1 MSVHERKS
9 KEEKEMTA
17 DQAVSTVGRVLSSFT
32 LNISLTMV
40 IKVLFTIVVCLI
52 AVKVISSV
60 LDRMLNKSRLEH
72 TLSNFIN
79 SIFKVVL
86 YFVAILIVF
95 STLGVDVTSLVAL
108 LSVAGLAVSLALQNT
123 LSNLAGGIQLLV
135 TKPFVVGN
143 YVEAGAN
150 SGMVHEVG
158 LAYTTLITPDN
169 KVVYVPNSDIA
180 AARIINYNG
189 KENRRVELK
198 VTASYDA
205 PVQTVKDTIG
215 KLIAA
220 DSRIMDD
227 PAPFVRVSN
236 YGSSSIEYT
245 IRVWCKASDYWNI
258 YFDLMDNMK
267 PAFDA
272 AGVEM
277 TYDHLNV
284 HVVEQKQ

>member
-1 MSVHERKS
+1 MS
-9 KEEKEMTA
+9 A
-17 DQAVSTVGRVLSSFT
+17 DQAVSTVGGVLSSFT
-32 LNISLTMV
+32 LNISLGLI
-40 IKVLFTIVVCLI
+40 IKVLFTMLLCLCAVRVVSGLI
-52 AVKVISSV
+52 SRV
-60 LDRMLNKSRLEH
+60 LNKSRLER
-72 TLSNFIN
+72 TLSNFIT
-79 SIFKVVL
+79 SILRVLL
-86 YFVAILIVF
+86 YFVAVLIVL

-123 LSNLAGGIQLLV
+123 LSNLAGGIQLLL
-135 TKPFVVGN
+135 TKPFTAGN

-150 SGMVHEVG
+150 SGTVREVG
-158 LAYTTLITPDN
+158 LAYTTLVTPDN

-189 KENRRVELK
+189 KDTRRVEVK

-205 PVQTVKDTIG
+205 PIQTVKDTIG

-220 DSRIMDD
+220 DSRIMND
-227 PAPFVRVSN
+227 PAPFVRVSD

-245 IRVWCKASDYWNI
+245 IRIWCKASDYWDV
-258 YFDLMDNMK
+258 YFDLMDNLK
-267 PAFDA
+267 PAFDG

>member
-1 MSVHERKS
+1 MDV
-9 KEEKEMTA
+9 T
-17 DQAVSTVGRVLSSFT
+17 QAVSNVGATFAGFSLALSLPTILRVIFT
-32 LNISLTMV
+32 AL
-40 IKVLFTIVVCLI
+40 VCVI
-52 AVKVISSV
+52 AVKVIGNVIGKV
-60 LDRMLNKSRLEH
+60 LGKSKLDG
-72 TLSNFIN
+72 TLQGFLKTGLRVI
-79 SIFKVVL
+79 L
-86 YFVAILIVF
+86 YFVAGLVIL
-95 STLGVDVTSLVAL
+95 SSLGVDVTSLIAL

-135 TKPFVVGN
+135 TKPFVAGN

-150 SGMVHEVG
+150 SGTVHEVG
-158 LAYTTLITPDN
+158 LAYTTLVTPDN
-169 KVVYVPNSDIA
+169 KVIYVPNSDIA

-189 KENRRVELK
+189 REDRRVEIK

-205 PVQTVKDTIG
+205 PIQTVKDTIS

-220 DSRIMDD
+220 DSRIHGE
-227 PAPFVRVSN
+227 PEPFVRVSN
-236 YGSSSIEYT
+236 YGNSSIEYT
-245 IRVWCKASDYWNI
+245 VRVWCAAVDYWDV

-284 HVVEQKQ
+284 HVVESK

>member
-1 MSVHERKS
+1 MNP
-9 KEEKEMTA
+9 
-17 DQAVSTVGRVLSSFT
+17 DQFVSTVGGALSSFT
-32 LNISLTMV
+32 LDISLAMV
-40 IKVLFTIVVCLI
+40 MKVLFTVLVCLI
-52 AVKVISSV
+52 AIKVVGGVVGRV
-60 LDRMLNKSRLEH
+60 LEKSHLER
-72 TLSNFIN
+72 TLSNFIY
-79 SIFKVVL
+79 SIIKVII
-86 YFVAILIVF
+86 YFVAVLIVL

-135 TKPFVVGN
+135 TKPFAAGD

-150 SGMVHEVG
+150 SGTVHEVG
-158 LAYTTLITPDN
+158 LAYTTLVTPDN
-169 KVVYVPNSDIA
+169 RVVYVPNSDIA
-180 AARIINYNG
+180 AARIVNYNG
-189 KENRRVELK
+189 RDTRRVEIK

-205 PVQTVKDTIG
+205 PIQTVKETING
-215 KLIAA
+215 LIAA
-220 DSRIMDD
+220 DSRIHTD
-227 PAPFVRVSN
+227 PEPFVRVSK

-245 IRVWCKASDYWNI
+245 IRLWCAGKDYWGI

-284 HVVEQKQ
+284 HVVKES

>member
-1 MSVHERKS
+1 MS
-9 KEEKEMTA
+9 A
-17 DQAVSTVGRVLSSFT
+17 DQAVSTVGGVLSSFT
-32 LNISLTMV
+32 LNISLTMI
-40 IKVLFTIVVCLI
+40 IKVLFTVVVCLI
-52 AVKVISSV
+52 AVKVINKV
-60 LDRMLNKSRLEH
+60 LGQVMEKSRLER
-72 TLSNFIN
+72 TLSNFIR
-79 SIFKVVL
+79 SILKVVI
-86 YFVAILIVF
+86 YFVAVLIVL

-108 LSVAGLAVSLALQNT
+108 LSVAGLAVSLALQST

-135 TKPFVVGN
+135 TKPFAAGD

-150 SGMVHEVG
+150 SGTVYQIG
-158 LAYTTLITPDN
+158 LAYTTLVTPDN
-169 KVVYVPNSDIA
+169 RVVYVPNSDIA

-189 KENRRVELK
+189 RDTRRVEIK

-205 PVQTVKDTIG
+205 PIQLVKDTIG
-215 KLIAA
+215 KLVAA
-220 DSRIMDD
+220 DSRIHGE
-227 PAPFVRVSN
+227 PEPFVRVSN

-245 IRVWCKASDYWNI
+245 IRVWCAGKDYWGI

-284 HVVEQKQ
+284 HVVKE

>member
-1 MSVHERKS
+1 
-9 KEEKEMTA
+9 MTA
-17 DQAVSTVGRVLSSFT
+17 DQAVSTVSGALSSFT

-40 IKVLFTIVVCLI
+40 IKVLFTILVCLI
-52 AVKVISSV
+52 AIRVVNGV
-60 LDRMLNKSRLEH
+60 LSRVLEKSHLER
-72 TLSNFIN
+72 TLSSFIH
-79 SIFKVVL
+79 SMLKVVI
-86 YFVAILIVF
+86 YFVAVLIVL

-123 LSNLAGGIQLLV
+123 LSNLAGGIQLLL
-135 TKPFVVGN
+135 TKPFAVGD

-150 SGMVHEVG
+150 SGTVHEVG
-158 LAYTTLITPDN
+158 LAYTTLVTPDN

-180 AARIINYNG
+180 AARIVNYNG
-189 KENRRVELK
+189 RDTRRVEMK

-205 PVQTVKDTIG
+205 PIQTVKDTIN

-220 DSRIMDD
+220 DSRVLAE
-227 PAPFVRVSN
+227 PEPFVRVSN

-245 IRVWCKASDYWNI
+245 IRVWCAAGDYWGI
-258 YFDLMDNMK
+258 YFDLMDNLK

-272 AGVEM
+272 AGIEM

-284 HVVEQKQ
+284 HVVEK

>member
-1 MSVHERKS
+1 
-9 KEEKEMTA
+9 MTP
-17 DQAVSTVGRVLSSFT
+17 DQAVSTVGGVFSAFT
-32 LNISLTMV
+32 LNISVTMIV
-40 IKVLFTIVVCLI
+40 KVLFTIVVCLTAI
-52 AVKVISSV
+52 KIIGGV
-60 LDRMLNKSRLEH
+60 LSRMLEKSHLER
-72 TLSNFIN
+72 TLSNFIH
-79 SIFKVVL
+79 SIIKVVI
-86 YFVAILIVF
+86 YFVAVLIVL

-135 TKPFVVGN
+135 TKPFVAGN

-150 SGMVHEVG
+150 SGTVYEVG
-158 LAYTTLITPDN
+158 LAYTTLVTPDN

-189 KENRRVELK
+189 REDRRVEIK

-205 PVQTVKDTIG
+205 PIQTVKDTIH

-220 DSRIMDD
+220 DARIHSE
-227 PAPFVRVSN
+227 PEPFVRVSN
-236 YGSSSIEYT
+236 YGTSSIEYT
-245 IRVWCKASDYWNI
+245 IRVWCGAGDYWGV

-272 AGVEM
+272 ADVEM

-284 HVVEQKQ
+284 HVVESK

>member
-1 MSVHERKS
+1 MS
-9 KEEKEMTA
+9 A
-17 DQAVSTVGRVLSSFT
+17 DQAVSTVGGVLSSFT
-32 LNISLTMV
+32 LNISLGLI
-40 IKVLFTIVVCLI
+40 IKVLFTMLLCLCAVRVVSGLI
-52 AVKVISSV
+52 SRV
-60 LDRMLNKSRLEH
+60 LNKSRLER
-72 TLSNFIN
+72 TLSNFIT
-79 SIFKVVL
+79 SILRVLL
-86 YFVAILIVF
+86 YFVAVLIVL

-123 LSNLAGGIQLLV
+123 LANLAGGIQLLL
-135 TKPFVVGN
+135 TKPFTAGN

-150 SGMVHEVG
+150 SGTVREVG
-158 LAYTTLITPDN
+158 LAYTTLVTPDN

-189 KENRRVELK
+189 KDTRRVEVK

-220 DSRIMDD
+220 DSRIMND
-227 PAPFVRVSN
+227 PAPFVRVSD

-245 IRVWCKASDYWNI
+245 IRIWCKASDYWDV
-258 YFDLMDNMK
+258 YFDLMDNLK
-267 PAFDA
+267 PAFDG

>member
-1 MSVHERKS
+1 MDV
-9 KEEKEMTA
+9 T
-17 DQAVSTVGRVLSSFT
+17 QAVSNVGATFAGFSLALSLPTILRVIFT
-32 LNISLTMV
+32 AL
-40 IKVLFTIVVCLI
+40 VCVI
-52 AVKVISSV
+52 AVKVIGNVIGKV
-60 LDRMLNKSRLEH
+60 LGKSKLDG
-72 TLSNFIN
+72 TLQGFLKTGLRVI
-79 SIFKVVL
+79 L
-86 YFVAILIVF
+86 YFVAGLVIL
-95 STLGVDVTSLVAL
+95 SSLGVDVTSLIAL

-135 TKPFVVGN
+135 TKPFVAGN

-150 SGMVHEVG
+150 SGTVHEVG
-158 LAYTTLITPDN
+158 LAYTTLVTPDN
-169 KVVYVPNSDIA
+169 KVIYVPNSDIA

-189 KENRRVELK
+189 REDRRVEIK

-205 PVQTVKDTIG
+205 PIQTVKDTIS

-220 DSRIMDD
+220 DSRIHGE
-227 PAPFVRVSN
+227 PEPFVCVSN
-236 YGSSSIEYT
+236 YGNSSIEYT
-245 IRVWCKASDYWNI
+245 VRVWCAAGDYWDV

-284 HVVEQKQ
+284 HVVESK

>member
-1 MSVHERKS
+1 
-9 KEEKEMTA
+9 MTPE
-17 DQAVSTVGRVLSSFT
+17 QAVSTVGGALTSFT
-32 LNISLTMV
+32 LNISLGLI
-40 IKVLFTIVVCLI
+40 IKVLLTVVVSLI
-52 AVKVISSV
+52 AVKIITNIIN
-60 LDRMLNKSRLEH
+60 RMLGKSRLEH
-72 TLSNFIN
+72 TLSSFIG
-79 SIFKVVL
+79 SMLKVVL
-86 YFVAILIVF
+86 YFIAVLIIL

-135 TKPFVVGN
+135 TKPFVAGN
-143 YVEAGAN
+143 FVEAGAN
-150 SGMVHEVG
+150 SGTVHQVG

-169 KVVYVPNSDIA
+169 KVIHVPNSDIA
-180 AARIINYNG
+180 SARIVNYNG
-189 KENRRVELK
+189 RDTRRVEVK

-205 PVQTVKDTIG
+205 PIRLVKDTIG

-220 DSRIMDD
+220 DNRVLAE

-236 YGSSSIEYT
+236 YGASSIEYT
-245 IRVWCKASDYWNI
+245 IRVWCRAGDYWDV

-284 HVVEQKQ
+284 HVVEK